1 MKTIIL
7 FLSALMIS
15 FTSLAAS
22 QTTTQSSKSFETS
35 ISESKPGPSYN
46 KKKRAKQVKKMR
58 KKAAKSSKRSGG
70 DLTNFNC
77 RRR

>member
-1 MKTIIL
+1 MKTIVL

-15 FTSLAAS
+15 FTSLAES

-35 ISESKPGPSYN
+35 ISESNPGPGYN
-46 KKKRAKQVKKMR
+46 KKKRTKQLRKMR
-58 KKAAKSSKRSGG
+58 AKAAKNTKRSGG

>member
-1 MKTIIL
+1 
-7 FLSALMIS
+7 MIS

-35 ISESKPGPSYN
+35 ISESKPDPS
-46 KKKRAKQVKKMR
+46 KKRAKQLRKMR
-58 KKAAKSSKRSGG
+58 AQAAKNSKRSGG
-70 DLTNFNC
+70 DMTNFNC